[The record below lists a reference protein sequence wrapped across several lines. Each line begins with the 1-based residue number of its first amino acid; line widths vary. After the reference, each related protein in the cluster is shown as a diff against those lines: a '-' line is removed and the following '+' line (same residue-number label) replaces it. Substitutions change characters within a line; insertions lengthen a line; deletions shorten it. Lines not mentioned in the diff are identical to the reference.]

1 MRLFRSKFVWA
12 LVIAVL
18 AVGFIDE
25 AATTVGDAECGSSV
39 VLLTSISLLDVW
51 AGVSSFSEGFSAQSN
66 VAVAEHAWIE
76 KAPAAVH
83 VLQAVLHAAW
93 WCGDFYSY
101 IWREWKFRHDLVVV
115 AGPSCCPFSVSGK
128 RLRQWDPRSSQG
140 MDTALLAVSL
150 GALVLIMENVVN
162 FLDEVHLHH
171 LCADIDAYLLASG
184 MVAIGT
190 WRLMDSKLGGASG
203 RERVFLRWEKEEMAS
218 CLPPVRAP
226 PCDIPRSSVSDFLDP
241 VDVVSN
247 LAITG
252 QSKFEEFEVFE
263 LSDTRATQVDCL

>member
-1 MRLFRSKFVWA
+1 MK
-12 LVIAVL
+12 
-18 AVGFIDE
+18 
-25 AATTVGDAECGSSV
+25 TTCT
-39 VLLTSISLLDVW
+39 TS
-51 AGVSSFSEGFSAQSN
+51 
-66 VAVAEHAWIE
+66 
-76 KAPAAVH
+76 
-83 VLQAVLHAAW
+83 
-93 WCGDFYSY
+93 
-101 IWREWKFRHDLVVV
+101 
-115 AGPSCCPFSVSGK
+115 
-128 RLRQWDPRSSQG
+128 
-140 MDTALLAVSL
+140 
-150 GALVLIMENVVN
+150 
-162 FLDEVHLHH
+162 
-171 LCADIDAYLLASG
+171 DAYLLASG